1 MSESSPLQGQVTIA
15 PRVLTTIVRQT
26 ALRTEGVQR
35 LALKSPRHSHVH
47 GKRAHAP
54 GVEVILADGAVHA
67 AVHVITNPDA
77 NMLTLAQTL
86 QNEIAHAIE
95 HIVGLQ
101 VASVDVTIDDVHF
114 PTRDI
119 KTS

>member
-1 MSESSPLQGQVTIA
+1 MSESSSWQGQVTIA

-26 ALRTEGVQR
+26 ALQTEGVQR
-35 LALKSPRHSHVH
+35 LAVRSPRHSRVQ
-47 GKRAHAP
+47 GKRAYAP

-67 AVHVITNPDA
+67 AVHVITEPDA

-86 QNEIAHAIE
+86 QREIAHAIE

-114 PTRDI
+114 PARDT
-119 KTS
+119 TSS

>member
-1 MSESSPLQGQVTIA
+1 MTDSSSLQGQVTIA

-26 ALRTEGVQR
+26 ALQTEGVQR
-35 LALKSPRHSHVH
+35 LALKAPRRSHVQ

-54 GVEVILADGAVHA
+54 GVEIILNEGAVHA
-67 AVHVITNPDA
+67 SVHVITSPNA
-77 NMLTLAQTL
+77 NMLTLAQSL

-114 PTRDI
+114 SAR
-119 KTS
+119 TSS